1 MRLASILQR
10 DERGVAATE
19 MALALPVL
27 ITMIYGIFQVGLLY
41 QANAGMQHA
50 LGEGARLATLC
61 VPTSVVN
68 NSGSTT
74 TVCKAPTDD
83 AIRNR
88 MTAKLFGKGDG
99 AFTVAN
105 PVAATGYRD
114 LSVSYTKKM
123 NFIFFPGPTITL
135 NRSKRAYIVD
145 ATPVPPPTP

>member
-1 MRLASILQR
+1 MSRVSILNR

-50 LGEGARLATLC
+50 LGEGARYATLC
-61 VPTSVVN
+61 IKVGKECT
-68 NSGSTT
+68 
-74 TVCKAPTDD
+74 APTDA
-83 AIRNR
+83 AIKSR
-88 MTAKLFGKGDG
+88 MNSKLFGKGDG
-99 AFTVAN
+99 AFTVN
-105 PVAATGYRD
+105 DPVAGTGYRD
-114 LSVSYTKKM
+114 LSVGYTKRM

-145 ATPVPPPTP
+145 TSPAPAP